1 MRKICTS
8 CYSQANAWIGQFK
21 GLPTKLSANICTND
35 EYNCY
40 QLFCDFVHKNLID
53 CKLPEEIRI
62 KDKLLEEAKIKR
74 ALDLE
79 KILEIC
85 TKECELRQK
94 LKFQRRTS
102 HTLRNKLIE
111 TVNKLKG
118 SRE

>member
-1 MRKICTS
+1 MDINFDENCKTI
-8 CYSQANAWIGQFK
+8 SQLNLLIQV
-21 GLPTKLSANICTND
+21 LS
-35 EYNCY
+35 E
-40 QLFCDFVHKNLID
+40 Q
-53 CKLPEEIRI
+53 IRI

>member
-1 MRKICTS
+1 MDINFDENCKTI
-8 CYSQANAWIGQFK
+8 SQ
-21 GLPTKLSANICTND
+21 L
-35 EYNCY
+35 
-40 QLFCDFVHKNLID
+40 NLLIQVIS
-53 CKLPEEIRI
+53 EQIRI

-79 KILEIC
+79 KILERCRI
-85 TKECELRQK
+85 KCELRQK
-94 LKFQRRTS
+94 LELQRRTS